1 MWRSTPSGRPFP
13 AHDNDRKSRLDVHNV
28 PCGRDKMHGDTVWNQ
43 GPLYSSE
50 WSAGYGEERC
60 KVKDE
65 CTVSGAGSLPAG
77 GHMQAGKVER
87 QVRASSFDHHSPMVK
102 LLAS

>member
-1 MWRSTPSGRPFP
+1 MQAVLHPSIHPSMWRSTPSGRPFP
-13 AHDNDRKSRLDVHNV
+13 THDNDRKSRLDVHNV

-50 WSAGYGEERC
+50 WSVGYGEERC

-65 CTVSGAGSLPAG
+65 CTVSGTLALARSQLEDTCR
-77 GHMQAGKVER
+77 QGKSKGR
-87 QVRASSFDHHSPMVK
+87 
-102 LLAS
+102 